1 LGIRFSVSGTII
13 VIKESKRFSSHK
25 SDSHFLC
32 LLSDNSSEQ
41 LNETSD
47 NMDDNTM
54 STQDGHTLP
63 ILKKILDLSTKAQV
77 NFECWF
83 ICFIK

>member
-1 LGIRFSVSGTII
+1 MGIRFLVYDTII

-25 SDSHFLC
+25 IYSHFLS

-41 LNETSD
+41 LNKTSD
-47 NMDDNTM
+47 NMDENTM

-77 NFECWF
+77 NYKCLVYLFD
-83 ICFIK
+83 